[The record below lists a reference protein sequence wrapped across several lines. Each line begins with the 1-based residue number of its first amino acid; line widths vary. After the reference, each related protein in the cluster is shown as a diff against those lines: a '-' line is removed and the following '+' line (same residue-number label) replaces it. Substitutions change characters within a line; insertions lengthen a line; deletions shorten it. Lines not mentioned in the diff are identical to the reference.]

1 MAAMSPR
8 DYPATEPTLPP
19 AVRRDRGPLVTV
31 VVPAFNAERTL
42 APTLRSVAAQDHR
55 NLEILIVDD
64 GSTDQTARVALDF
77 CSIEP
82 RARLLRKPNGGVA
95 SARNHGLAQA
105 RGEFVAPI
113 DADDLWHPAK
123 ISRQLAAALQAPG
136 TGFVYCWFRD
146 IDSAGRV
153 WRDGPALSVRGRALQ
168 WLAYFNFVGNGS
180 APLFSRSALQAIGG
194 YDERLR
200 RLGAEG
206 CEDLLAQL
214 AVAKRY
220 GVAVVPEY
228 LVGYRLTA
236 GAMSGD
242 PDRMHRSWR
251 HALELLGGEPPLLR
265 RAVRRS
271 EGARLLLLA
280 EAAAWRG
287 APAAAVRLLWSAAR
301 LDPARTGLHLLCR
314 TVRSVARRLHAAR
327 ADRRRFDA
335 LAPTAESPASDPWL
349 RRLARFDQRRLD
361 AMAVLE
367 HPEPSIRCGEVA
379 LSAR

>member
-1 MAAMSPR
+1 MCPR
-8 DYPATEPTLPP
+8 DFPASEPSYPATVPGDT
-19 AVRRDRGPLVTV
+19 GPLVSV
-31 VVPAFNAERTL
+31 VVPAFNAELTL
-42 APTLRSVAAQDHR
+42 AQTLRSVAAQDHR

-64 GSTDQTARVALDF
+64 GSTDMTAQVAEDF

-95 SARNHGLAQA
+95 SARNLGLAEA
-105 RGEFVAPI
+105 RGEYVAPV

-123 ISRQLAAALQAPG
+123 ISRQVAAARRAPG

-146 IDSAGRV
+146 IDSDGRV

-168 WLAYFNFVGNGS
+168 RLGYCNFVGNGS
-180 APLFSRSALQAIGG
+180 APLFSRQALLSVGG

-200 RLGAEG
+200 RRGVEG

-242 PDRMHRSWR
+242 ADRMHRSWR
-251 HALELLGGEPPLLR
+251 HALELLGAEPPLSG
-265 RAVRRS
+265 RAVRGN

-280 EAAAWRG
+280 ETAALRR
-287 APAAAVRLLWSAAR
+287 APSAAVRMLCRAAR
-301 LDPARTGLHLLCR
+301 LDPARTGLHLLFR
-314 TVRSVARRLHAAR
+314 AARSIARRS
-327 ADRRRFDA
+327 
-335 LAPTAESPASDPWL
+335 SPARPQRRLFEDLGPDTASPAGDTWL

-361 AMAVLE
+361 ALE
-367 HPEPSIRCGEVA
+367 ALESPEPPILAGEVA
-379 LSAR
+379 LGAR